1 MEVKQTDDFAKWLR
15 ALTDTKARAKVL
27 TRLSRL
33 EDGNSGDAEPV
44 GSGISE
50 MRIHQG
56 PGYRV
61 YYAQHRGLYVALCG
75 GDKSTQSKDIERAKT
90 ILSDLKAMKE

>member
-1 MEVKQTDDFAKWLR
+1 MEVRQTDDFANWLR
-15 ALTDTKARAKVL
+15 ALSDVKARAKVL

-44 GSGISE
+44 GSGVSE
-50 MRIHQG
+50 MRIHHG
-56 PGYRV
+56 PGYRL
-61 YYAQHRGLYVALCG
+61 YYARHGNSYVALCG

-90 ILSDLKAMKE
+90 ILSDLKATKE